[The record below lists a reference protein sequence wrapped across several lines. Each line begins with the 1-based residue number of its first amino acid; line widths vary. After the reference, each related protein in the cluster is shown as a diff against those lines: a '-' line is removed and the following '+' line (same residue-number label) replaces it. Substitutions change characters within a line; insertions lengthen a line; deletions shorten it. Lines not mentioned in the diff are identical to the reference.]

1 MGNLRRQ
8 AQEKEKLRNWYL
20 QNSCS
25 KKSILKKKEE
35 MKKSAPY
42 WNFWRVILAGWIIR
56 YPKQMSRISLTSLGI
71 LISLIYNAL
80 VK

>member
-1 MGNLRRQ
+1 LRD
-8 AQEKEKLRNWYL
+8 WYL
-20 QNSCS
+20 QNSCP

-42 WNFWRVILAGWIIR
+42 WNFWRVILAGWIIK
-56 YPKQMSRISLTSLGI
+56 YPKTVGKIIFIPLGI
-71 LISLIYNAL
+71 LISLIYNAI